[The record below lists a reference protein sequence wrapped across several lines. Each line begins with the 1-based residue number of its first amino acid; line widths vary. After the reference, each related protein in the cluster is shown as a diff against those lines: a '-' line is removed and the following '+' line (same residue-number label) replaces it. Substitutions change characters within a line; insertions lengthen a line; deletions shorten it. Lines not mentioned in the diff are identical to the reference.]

1 MSLQE
6 YDRKRRF
13 GQTPEP
19 RDRSATQLGKSP
31 IFVVQLH
38 HASHRHYD
46 FRLEVDGALKSWAI
60 PKGPSLRPG
69 EKRLAVEVEDHPLSY
84 AQFEGEI
91 PTGNY
96 GAGHVEIFDRGTWSS
111 EADPLESIAA
121 GKLDFSLQGKKL
133 NGAWK
138 LVRTGLKG
146 RQPQWL
152 LFKRDD
158 AFAAQMEADDL
169 VGKAKPVRASRGA
182 SPARKRVNAK
192 RSGWAAHAASI
203 TGAVP
208 SHLPASISPQ
218 LASARKSAPVGDDWL
233 HEIKWDGYRL
243 TASVRQGKATLR
255 TRNGLD
261 WTDRF
266 PEIAEAVAALPVSD
280 AHLDGEVVALD
291 GRGVSDFSGL
301 QRALKSGHTAGLS
314 YIVFDLPGIDGI
326 DLSAASLLERKGL
339 LEKLLAKQSSSLLA
353 YSRHIVGHGDQVFEA
368 SRGQGVEGIISKAIT
383 APYEQARSTTWVKV
397 KHAHGDD
404 FVVVGYTL
412 PKGSRSELGA
422 LLLAKRSGAGLSYV
436 GRVGTGF
443 DDKTLRELARRLAPL
458 KQDEPV
464 VELPAHVTIRAADVQ
479 WVRPQLVAEIAFRG
493 WGKEGLLR
501 QAAFKR
507 LRDDK
512 QVADLTPD
520 QTAHQSLTHPERVVY
535 PSAGIT
541 KGEVAAYYRAVSSWL
556 LRDAARRP
564 LSIVRCPDGAEGN
577 CFFQKHPLRSPGSAV
592 KSVRLELRSGQEDY
606 LQIDDQQ
613 GLLALVQANTLEFH
627 AWGSRS
633 DAPDQPDRLVFDLD
647 PGPGITWKQVVAA
660 ARDVRARLEETG
672 LQSFVR
678 CTGGKG
684 LHVVAP
690 IERGP
695 GWESVKQFC
704 QAFAL
709 AMAAH
714 RPTHYVATM
723 SKAKRAN
730 RIFIDWLR
738 NGRGAT
744 SVASWSLRAR
754 AGAPVAMPLRWEEL
768 GRIKAGNAFDLGRAT
783 RRAAKLRADPW
794 ERMYELRQPLP
805 GS

>member
-1 MSLQE
+1 MSLRD

-19 RDRSATQLGKSP
+19 RDDSAKHAGKSP

-46 FRLEVDGALKSWAI
+46 FRLEVDGVLKSWAV

-91 PTGNY
+91 PSGNY
-96 GAGHVEIFDRGTWSS
+96 GAGQVEIFDGGSWSS
-111 EADPLESIAA
+111 DADPLESIAA
-121 GKLDFSLQGKKL
+121 GKLDFSLHGQKL
-133 NGAWK
+133 KGAWK
-138 LVRTGLKG
+138 LVRTGSDS

-158 AFAAQMEADDL
+158 AFAGQLEADDL
-169 VGKAKPVRASRGA
+169 LGTPRQLKKPQGG
-182 SPARKRVNAK
+182 SPPRKRVSGK
-192 RSGWAAHAASI
+192 RSAWAGKAAGI
-203 TGAVP
+203 RGAAARPFSAVF
-208 SHLPASISPQ
+208 SPQ
-218 LASARKSAPVGDDWL
+218 LASSRKFAPVGDDWL

-243 TASVRQGKATLR
+243 TASVLGGKATLR

-266 PEIAEAVAALPVSD
+266 PEIAAAVAALPLID
-280 AHLDGEVVALD
+280 ASLDGEVVALD

-301 QRALKSGHTAGLS
+301 QRALKSGHTAGLR

-326 DLSAASLLERKGL
+326 DLSAAPLLERKEL

-353 YSRHIVGHGDQVFEA
+353 YSRHILGHGDKVFQA
-368 SRGQGVEGIISKAIT
+368 SSGQGVEGIISKRIT
-383 APYEQARSTTWVKV
+383 APYEQARSSAWVKV
-397 KHAHGDD
+397 KHEDGDE

-412 PKGSRSELGA
+412 PKGSRSDLGA
-422 LLLAKRSGAGLSYV
+422 LLLARPSGGGLSYV

-443 DDKTLRELARRLAPL
+443 DDRTLRELAMRMAPL
-458 KQDEPV
+458 RQDKPV
-464 VELPAHVTIRAADVQ
+464 VEIPPHATITSAAVQ

-507 LRDDK
+507 LREDK
-512 QVADLTPD
+512 RLADLTPD
-520 QTAHQSLTHPERVVY
+520 LTLRESLTHPERVVY
-535 PSAGIT
+535 RSAGIT
-541 KGEVAAYYRAVSSWL
+541 KGEVAAYYRAVSPWL
-556 LRDAARRP
+556 LRDAAKRP
-564 LSIVRCPDGAEGN
+564 LSIVRCPDGAEGS
-577 CFFQKHPLRSPGSAV
+577 CFFQKHYKPSLGSAV
-592 KSVRLELRSGQEDY
+592 TSVRLEQKSGEEDY
-606 LQIDDQQ
+606 LQVEDEQ
-613 GLLALVQANTLEFH
+613 GLLALVQANALEFH
-627 AWGSRS
+627 VWGSRS
-633 DAPDQPDRLVFDLD
+633 DAPEQPDRLVFDLD

-660 ARDVRARLEETG
+660 ARDVRDRLEETG

-690 IERGP
+690 IDRGP
-695 GWESVKQFC
+695 GWDAVKQFC
-704 QAFAL
+704 EAFAD
-709 AMAAH
+709 AMATH

-754 AGAPVAMPLRWEEL
+754 EGAPVAMPLRWEEL
-768 GRIKAGNAFDLGRAT
+768 GRVGGGGAFDLKRAI
-783 RRAAKLRADPW
+783 RRAAKLRMDPW
-794 ERMYELRQPLP
+794 DGMGRLRQKLP